1 MRNLVR
7 YILLGLLFM
16 TVCPTM
22 TMGKGCVVEH
32 FKERV
37 EIKGISR
44 VTHLSTSGANLWVN
58 VENRSGSRLVLKR
71 ASVSFVV
78 DGEERLEV
86 ALRERVVVARKSNG
100 EVLLPLRFSKRNT
113 LSVISL
119 LRRLVRDD
127 IAEVSLDIDL
137 RGGSML
143 FRKNFEAQ
151 GVTLSDAL
159 EWLGLTSEDVLEF
172 MEML

>member
-1 MRNLVR
+1 
-7 YILLGLLFM
+7 M

-22 TMGKGCVVEH
+22 TMGKGRVVEH

-151 GVTLSDAL
+151 GITLSDAL

>member
-1 MRNLVR
+1 
-7 YILLGLLFM
+7 M

-22 TMGKGCVVEH
+22 TMGKGRVVEH

-58 VENRSGSRLVLKR
+58 VENRSGSCLVLKR

-151 GVTLSDAL
+151 GITLSDAL